1 MPDYDVSIEELRAFL
16 GLMYL
21 RGVLHL
27 KNFEEDRLW
36 SKLPG
41 LECFSLTRSRNTY
54 REVKSML
61 RFDKK
66 SKKSQRLVDKKFALM
81 GDIVDRFQ
89 TNSQRAYSPEFS
101 LTIDEQ
107 LFPCKS
113 RPKYTQYMPNKPDK
127 YGIKFWLLAELDR
140 STAWQLVLT
149 VALMTAVWRVSART
163 LY

>member
-1 MPDYDVSIEELRAFL
+1 MPDWDVSIDELRAFL

-41 LECFSLTRSRNTY
+41 LECFSLKMSRNRY
-54 REVKSML
+54 RELKSML

-66 SKKSQRLVDKKFALM
+66 SKRSQRLVDKKFALM
-81 GDIVDRFQ
+81 GEIIDRFQ
-89 TNSQRAYSPEFS
+89 TNSQGAYSPEFS
-101 LTIDEQ
+101 LTVDEQ

-113 RPKYTQYMPNKPDK
+113 RCKYTIHAKQTGQIRHKVLAVSRV
-127 YGIKFWLLAELDR
+127 GIEVLLGN
-140 STAWQLVLT
+140 
-149 VALMTAVWRVSART
+149 
-163 LY
+163 

>member
-1 MPDYDVSIEELRAFL
+1 MPDWDVSIDELRAFL

-41 LECFSLTRSRNTY
+41 LECFSLTMSRNRY
-54 REVKSML
+54 RELKSML

-66 SKKSQRLVDKKFALM
+66 SKRSQRLVDKKFALM
-81 GDIVDRFQ
+81 GEIIDRFQ

-101 LTIDEQ
+101 LTVDEQ

-113 RPKYTQYMPNKPDK
+113 RCKYTQYMPNKPDK
-127 YGIKFWLLAELDR
+127 YGKVLAVSRVGIEVLLGN
-140 STAWQLVLT
+140 
-149 VALMTAVWRVSART
+149 
-163 LY
+163 